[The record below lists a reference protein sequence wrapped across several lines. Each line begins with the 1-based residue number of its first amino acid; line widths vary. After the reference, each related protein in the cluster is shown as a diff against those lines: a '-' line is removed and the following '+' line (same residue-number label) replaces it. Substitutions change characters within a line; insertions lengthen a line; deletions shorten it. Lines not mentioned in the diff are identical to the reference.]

1 MSTLVCQAVAA
12 PVWSNGARTRRIR
25 DADGEYRC
33 TQCDMGFD
41 SMTMARPVNHCCD
54 GIMVDEYNSYDD
66 DLIMHLVDSK
76 TPIKRGSQETEG
88 DGMAAKAIK
97 ATGAEP
103 VNCFMV
109 GTIECKIN
117 ESSIVAKG
125 IMAAIPGQLTQDE
138 VFMRKARLQAA
149 VAKSTIA
156 REEKERQL
164 AFSKLE
170 EKLRARRGK
179 LKDGIVIKTR
189 KGMEWREATPNQQR
203 GKLQSASFDASGRKT
218 LTPHTIYCKTKSS
231 KFSNGGVKCA
241 TSKRMRTV
249 RKPQSLKMKTES
261 IDALIEQVMTIAGK
275 HAKQVTLIDKQKAN
289 KVWIRRVNGV
299 RLLQIE
305 TKHHKGIISQKD
317 ASLNNLT
324 KRVARHF
331 AKKTAY
337 VHPSDSITHG
347 HSGVVFLRANISG
360 SKSYSIDDL
369 FVVRGKRNGK
379 LMESR
384 NKVAWRKMFQIDHYS
399 IVGIKIWNAFDAE
412 YVKLRDESVSD
423 HDCVGGITP
432 EECGI
437 LAAQI
442 LRVFYPCWRIT
453 CTKCISN
460 WLSKPT
466 SEQIEHIYER
476 GNLAIQ
482 DLNKRIPSAHH
493 VTQMVE
499 LLRQRIKNTTFD
511 MGNNTKVHELIGH
524 RQDGVFRHLNRL
536 NNSIL
541 AANGSSTI
549 EWESMNESL
558 LELARWHN
566 KRTESIAGGGISSF
580 RNKISAKA
588 QINFALMCDNQ
599 LDTNGNFVWGER
611 GYHAKRFFSEFFTK
625 IDPKDGYSHHT
636 VRSTPTGVRHL
647 AIGNLIIPG
656 DLQKLREKLEG
667 VSITTVGI
675 SEKCISRRNGDF
687 VYPCSCVTSENGK
700 PVLSDVILPTR
711 NHLVIGNTG
720 DPKLVDLPK
729 TETGG
734 MWIAKEGY
742 CYINIFFAMLVNVSE
757 KDAKD
762 FTKFVRDEIMP
773 QLGKWPT
780 MMDVATACY
789 KLAIIYPDVRD
800 AQLPRILVDHS
811 EQIFH
816 VIDSYGSMTTGYHIL
831 KAGTVSQLISFA
843 HGALLGEM
851 KMYRVGGTQKMEINM
866 RCCQR
871 RNILIKQLIRAIY
884 RPKLLMEI
892 IETEPFVLML
902 AIVSPSILKAMFRS
916 GTFNQAI
923 KFYMHR
929 SKPTAQ
935 TLAFLEALS
944 ERVSRSRVLSEQ
956 FNIIDGALKELKSLA
971 NMSMRTQ
978 HTYSIVQNQLDIMIE
993 RVSADAELLR
1003 DGFVVSKGRVQAMIE
1018 KNYQDDLRNSF
1029 TDLPYVQQLQ
1039 QTISF
1044 SRVKHGFGELCE
1056 SKDLSF
1062 SKEAWMEHLSS
1073 FSAGGKQIIRLART
1087 KSQQMLASGGRRVTL
1102 AARNITMRM
1111 VTATFSEIMK
1121 FVNMLLVLSMIFKL
1135 WKQANT
1141 LLEEREKDKWE
1152 KFDRSQ
1158 NELRRQLRYALW
1170 RFEAQEGRQV
1180 TREEFL
1186 NYLKYNEGIENRH
1199 ELINELIANQ
1209 PLFSIQAK
1217 KHGEIRFEQT
1227 VALMALLAMMFG
1239 SDRSDAVF
1247 STLSKVRTIFTT
1259 MGQEV
1264 RCQSIDDIHD
1274 VFDEKKATIDFE
1286 LATDQPAQVQMD
1298 KTFCEW
1304 WQNQMEQNRTVP
1316 HYRTGGKFIEF
1327 TRSNAASVANEIAHT
1342 PDFSE
1347 YLIRGAVGSGKSTGL
1362 PCYLS
1367 AKGKVLLLEPT
1378 RPLTENV
1385 CAQLRGS
1392 PFHKSPSMSMRNGHT
1407 FGSTPIHVMTTGYAL
1422 HFFCNNVERIREYDF
1437 VIFDECH
1444 VIDSSAMSFY
1454 CALKEYSYQGKILK
1468 VSATPPGREVEFKT
1482 QFPVTIATEDSLS
1495 FDQFVQAQGSGA
1507 NCDVL
1512 KKGHNILVYVSSY
1525 NEVDRLSKLLVDRG
1539 FKVTKVDGRT
1549 MKLGGV
1555 EISTSGTAEKPHF
1568 IVATNIIENG
1578 VTLDIDVVVDFGVK
1592 VVAELDADART
1603 MRYNKQAISYGER
1616 IQRLGRVGGLKDGH
1630 ALRIGHT
1637 EKGITEIPVAI
1648 AVESAFQ
1655 CFAYGLPVMTSNVS
1669 TSIIGNCT
1677 VKQARTMMNFELS
1690 PFFTVELVKYN
1701 GTMHPEIHKI
1711 LVPYKLRDSSMQLCK
1726 EAIPNSGVSRWH
1738 TAHEYISHGIIL
1750 ETLKSDVRIP
1760 FYLKGVP
1767 EKVYEKI
1774 WNAVCVFKS
1783 DSGFGRMST
1792 ASACNVAYT
1801 LKTDPLSITRTIAH
1815 IDALLIEEQE
1825 KKSQFDLMSSHVTNS
1840 SSISLAGLVNRLRSK
1855 WMVDHSSE
1863 NIVKLQ
1869 NARSQL
1875 LEFRGM
1881 DINLD
1886 DVESFRKFGCA
1897 ETVRCQSKSEVS
1909 KTLQLK
1915 GKWNKPLITSDFFVV
1930 CMVSIGCIV
1939 LMYQIFMAKWNEP
1952 VELEGKSKAKTLR
1965 FRQAR
1970 DNNAKYEVF
1979 ADEDSKRHYFGEAYT
1994 KKGKKSGKARGMG
2007 VKTKKFVN
2015 VYGFDP
2021 CEYSL
2026 VRFVDPLTGLTYDRH
2041 PMEHMMDVQETIGD
2055 DRREA
2060 MWNDELD
2067 KQLFVTR
2074 PTIEAYYIKD
2084 KTTPALKIDLNPHNP
2099 MRVCDK
2105 VETIAGFPER
2115 EFELRQ
2121 SGSATLVPYSEVPV
2135 QNEKQEFDE
2144 EHVRTEAASL
2154 HFGLRDYNPIA
2165 QAVCRITNT
2174 GVDYDRSIFG
2184 IGFGQFLIT
2193 NAHCFK
2199 LNEGETRI
2207 VSRHGQFTIEKTHS
2221 LPIHQVKDKDMVIVR
2236 LPKDFPPFPQR
2247 LQFRAPQER
2256 EKICLVGS
2264 NFQEKS
2270 IQSVITESCMTF
2282 KHNGGK
2288 YWKHWITTKEGHCG
2302 LPVVALKDGHIVG
2315 IHNLGGENT
2324 NINYFTP
2331 FDADIL
2337 DKYLLNAEALQ
2348 WTKGWKYNKNKVC
2361 WGGLELLDD
2370 NEPEESGLFRMVKL
2384 LKSLE
2389 EDGVRT
2395 QSRDDAWL
2403 EKEIKGSLKVV
2414 ARCPGQ
2420 LVTKHVVKG
2429 PCAMFQL
2436 YLELHEDAKSFFTPR
2451 MGSYGKSRLS
2461 KGAFIKDIMKY
2472 SSNTVVG
2479 NVDCDVFENAID
2491 NVEKILWKA
2500 GMMQCEYVTDAEAIF
2515 QSLNMNAAVGAM
2527 YQGKKKDYFED
2538 FTAADRELIVK
2549 QSCERLFL
2557 GKKGVWNGSLKA
2569 ELRPIEKVH
2578 ENKTRTFTA
2587 APLDTL
2593 LGGKVCVDDFNNF
2606 FYSCHLRGPW
2616 TVGITKFYAGWNEF
2630 LSKLPDGWL
2639 YCDADGSRFDSS
2651 LTPYLINAVLELR
2664 LRFMEEWDAGEQ
2676 MLKNLYTEIIYT
2688 PIATPDGSVIKKT
2701 KGNNSGQPSTVV
2713 DNTLMVIL
2721 AMQYSLQLLGVDF
2734 ETQDEVV
2741 RYFANGDDLLIA
2753 VRPDCEFVLKG
2764 LETHF
2769 SNLGLNYDF
2778 SARHH
2783 DKKDVWFMSTRGILR
2798 DGILIPKLEEER
2810 IVAILEWDRSREFSH
2825 RLDAICAAMIE
2836 AWGYDELLQHIR
2848 KFYYWL
2854 LEQEP
2859 YRSIAQEGKAP
2870 YIAETALRHLYTNA
2884 MATQSELE
2892 KYTEAINQHYN
2903 DEGGD
2908 GSIKVR
2914 LQAGDETKDDERR
2927 RKEEEDRKKREES
2940 IDASQFGSN
2949 RDNKKNKNKESDAP
2963 NRSIVKSD
2971 RDVDAGTSGTIIV
2984 PRLEKISAKIR
2995 MPKHKGGVAISL
3007 QHLVDYNPAQVDISN
3022 TRATQSQFDNWWRAV
3037 SQEYGVGDNEM
3048 QVLASGLMVWCIENG
3063 TSPNINGMWTMMDG
3077 EEQVEYPLKP
3087 VMDNARPTFRQIMA
3101 HFSDVAEAY
3110 IEKRNSTEVYIPRYA
3125 LQRNLRD
3132 PSLARYGFDFY
3143 EITAK
3148 TPVRAREAHFQ
3159 MKAAAIRGK
3168 SNSLFGLDGNVGTQ
3182 EENTERHTAEDVNQN
3197 MHNLLGMRAM

>member
-1 MSTLVCQAVAA
+1 MSTMIYQSVAA
-12 PVWSNGARTRRIR
+12 PVRANGRRTRKIR
-25 DADGEYRC
+25 DENGEYRC

-54 GIMVDEYNSYDD
+54 GIMIEEYNSYLDYP
-66 DLIMHLVDSK
+66 IMHLVNSTQSVTK
-76 TPIKRGSQETEG
+76 QSAQEIQG
-88 DGMAAKAIK
+88 NKIAAEAIRV
-97 ATGAEP
+97 AGAEP
-103 VNCFMV
+103 VTHFMV
-109 GTIECKIN
+109 GTITCNIN
-117 ESSIVAKG
+117 TNPIVAES
-125 IMAAIPGQLTQDE
+125 IMAPMPKRLTQE
-138 VFMRKARLQAA
+138 EITKRKATLQLA
-149 VAKSTIA
+149 VAKATMS
-156 REEKERQL
+156 REEKTKQAAL
-164 AFSKLE
+164 SKLE
-170 EKLRARRGK
+170 KNSQVIYTG
-179 LKDGIVIKTR
+179 LKDDTNVKTELNGGWIK
-189 KGMEWREATPNQQR
+189 ATPKYCARIKKNSSITTAER
-203 GKLQSASFDASGRKT
+203 ME
-218 LTPHTIYCKTKSS
+218 LTPHIAHCKITPN
-231 KFSNGGVKCA
+231 KFSLGGKKCA
-241 TSKRMRTV
+241 TSKRVKTAW
-249 RKPQSLKMKTES
+249 KPRNIRMKAES
-261 IDALIEQVMTIAGK
+261 IDALIDQVVTCAGK
-275 HAKQVTLIDKQKAN
+275 HAKQVLLIDKQKAN
-289 KVWIRRVNGV
+289 KVWIKRVNDI
-299 RLLQIE
+299 RLLQVE
-305 TKHHKGIISQKD
+305 TKHHRGKISQRD
-317 ASLNNLT
+317 VSLNDLT
-324 KRVARHF
+324 KRVARYF
-331 AKKTAY
+331 ARKATH
-337 VHPSDSITHG
+337 VHPSNSITHG
-347 HSGVVFLRANISG
+347 HSGVVFLRENIDG
-360 SKSYSIDDL
+360 NKSYSSDDL

-379 LMESR
+379 LMEGR
-384 NKVAWRKMFQIDHYS
+384 NKVAWHKMFQIDHFS
-399 IVGIKIWNAFDAE
+399 SVGLKIWNSFDAE
-412 YVKLRDESVSD
+412 YVRLRDESVSD
-423 HDCVGGITP
+423 HECVGGITP

-437 LAAQI
+437 LAAHV

-453 CTKCISN
+453 CTKCIST

-466 SEQIEHIYER
+466 SEQIEHIHVR
-476 GNLAIQ
+476 GHLAIQ
-482 DLNKRIPSAHH
+482 DLNRKIPAAHH
-493 VTQMVE
+493 VAHMIE
-499 LLRQRIKNTTFD
+499 LLRQRIKNTTFN
-511 MGNNTKVHELIGH
+511 MENNTKVHELIGH

-536 NNSIL
+536 NNCVL
-541 AANGSSTI
+541 AAHGSNTI

-566 KRTESIAGGGISSF
+566 RRTESIAGGGISSF
-580 RNKISAKA
+580 RNKVSAKA

-611 GYHAKRFFSEFFTK
+611 GYHAKRFFSEYFTK
-625 IDPKDGYSHHT
+625 IDPKDGYTHHA
-636 VRSTPTGVRHL
+636 VRTTPTGVRHL

-667 VSITTVGI
+667 VSITAVDI
-675 SEKCISRRNGDF
+675 SEKCVSRRNGDF
-687 VYPCSCVTSENGK
+687 VYPCSCVTLENGK
-700 PVLSDVILPTR
+700 PAMSDVILPTR

-729 TETGG
+729 TEAGG

-811 EQIFH
+811 EQTFH

-843 HGALLGEM
+843 HGALVGEM
-851 KMYRVGGTQKMEINM
+851 KMYRVGGTQKIEQIENK
-866 RCCQR
+866 
-871 RNILIKQLIRAIY
+871 LIGQLIRAIY
-884 RPKLLMEI
+884 RPKMLMEI

-923 KFYMHR
+923 RFYMHR
-929 SKPTAQ
+929 SKSTAQ
-935 TLAFLEALS
+935 TLACLESLS

-956 FNIIDGALKELKSLA
+956 FNIIDGTLKELKSLA
-971 NMSMRTQ
+971 SLSTRAQ
-978 HTYSIVQNQLDIMIE
+978 HTPIVLNRLDIMIE

-1003 DGFVVSKGRVQAMIE
+1003 DGFAVSRGRVQAMIE
-1018 KNYQDDLRNSF
+1018 KNYQEDLKSSF
-1029 TDLPYVQQLQ
+1029 TELPYAQQLRQ
-1039 QTISF
+1039 IILS
-1044 SRVKHGFGELCE
+1044 SRVKYVFGELCE
-1056 SKDLSF
+1056 GKNLSC
-1062 SKEAWMEHLSS
+1062 SKEACMECLNS
-1073 FSAGGKQIIRLART
+1073 FSAGSKKIALMART
-1087 KSQQMLASGGRRVTL
+1087 KSQQILTSGCRRVTA
-1102 AARNITMRM
+1102 AARNVTMRM
-1111 VTATFSEIMK
+1111 ITATFSEVMK
-1121 FVNMLLVLSMIFKL
+1121 FINMLLVLSMIFKL
-1135 WKQANT
+1135 WKQVST
-1141 LLEEREKDKWE
+1141 MLEEREKDKWE

-1158 NELRRQLRYALW
+1158 NELRRKLRYALW
-1170 RFEAQEGRQV
+1170 RFEAQEGKQV

-1186 NYLKYNEGIENRH
+1186 DYLKYNEGIEDRQ

-1247 STLSKVRTIFTT
+1247 ATLSKVRTIFTT

-1286 LATDQPAQVQMD
+1286 LSTDQPAQTRMD

-1347 YLIRGAVGSGKSTGL
+1347 YLVRGAVGSGKSTGL

-1367 AKGKVLLLEPT
+1367 AKGSVLLLEPT

-1385 CAQLRGS
+1385 CAQLRGA
-1392 PFHKSPSMSMRNGHT
+1392 PFYKNPSMSMRNGHT

-1507 NCDVL
+1507 NCDVI

-1525 NEVDRLSKLLVDRG
+1525 NEVDRLSKLLIDKS

-1555 EISTSGTAEKPHF
+1555 EIITSGTAEKPHF
-1568 IVATNIIENG
+1568 VVATNIIENG

-1603 MRYNKQAISYGER
+1603 MRYTKQAISYGER
-1616 IQRLGRVGGLKDGH
+1616 IQRLGRVGRLKDGH

-1637 EKGITEIPVAI
+1637 EKGMTEIPVAV

-1677 VKQARTMMNFELS
+1677 VKQARSMMNFELS

-1701 GTMHPEIHKI
+1701 GTMHPEIHRI
-1711 LVPYKLRDSSMQLCK
+1711 LTPYKLRDSSMQLCR
-1726 EAIPNSGVSRWH
+1726 EAIPNSGVTRWI
-1738 TAHEYISHGIIL
+1738 TAHNYISHGVVL
-1750 ETLKSDVRIP
+1750 ETLKPDVRLP

-1767 EKVYEKI
+1767 EKVYERL
-1774 WNAVCVFKS
+1774 WEAVCTFKS

-1792 ASACNVAYT
+1792 VSACKVAYT

-1855 WMVDHSSE
+1855 WLVDHSSE

-1881 DINLD
+1881 DIDLD
-1886 DVESFRKFGCA
+1886 DVESFKKFGCA

-1915 GKWNKPLITSDFFVV
+1915 GKWNKSLITSDFFVV
-1930 CMVSIGCIV
+1930 FMVGIGCIV
-1939 LMYQIFMAKWNEP
+1939 LMYQIFMARWNEP
-1952 VELEGKSKAKTLR
+1952 VKLEGKSKAKTLR

-1970 DNNAKYEVF
+1970 DNNAKFEVY
-1979 ADEDSKRHYFGEAYT
+1979 ADEDSTRHYFGESYT

-2007 VKTKKFVN
+2007 FKTRKFVN

-2021 CEYSL
+2021 CEYSI

-2041 PMEHMMDVQETIGD
+2041 TMEHMMDVQEAIGD
-2055 DRREA
+2055 DRNEA
-2060 MWNDELD
+2060 IFNDTLD
-2067 KQLFVTR
+2067 PQAVRLNR
-2074 PTIEAYYIKD
+2074 TIEAYYIKD
-2084 KTTPALKIDLNPHNP
+2084 RSTPALKIDLTPHNP
-2099 MRVCDK
+2099 MRVCDR

-2115 EFELRQ
+2115 AYELRQ
-2121 SGSATLVPYSEVPV
+2121 SGPATLISYSDVPA
-2135 QNEKQEFDE
+2135 QNEKQESE
-2144 EHVRTEAASL
+2144 EECVRTEAASL

-2174 GVDYDRSIFG
+2174 GVEYDRSIFG

-2207 VSRHGQFTIEKTHS
+2207 VSRHGQFTIEKTNS
-2221 LPIHQVKDKDMVIVR
+2221 LLIHQVKDKDMVIVR

-2247 LQFRAPQER
+2247 LQFRAPQEK

-2270 IQSVITESCMTF
+2270 IQSVVTESCMTF
-2282 KHNGGK
+2282 KHDGGK

-2337 DKYLLNAEALQ
+2337 DKYLLNAESLQ

-2370 NEPEESGLFRMVKL
+2370 NEPEDSSLFKMVKL
-2384 LKSLE
+2384 LRSLE
-2389 EDGVRT
+2389 EDSVRT
-2395 QSRDDAWL
+2395 QSRDEAWL

-2414 ARCPGQ
+2414 AHCPGQ

-2436 YLELHEDAKSFFTPR
+2436 YLELHEDAKLFFTPL
-2451 MGSYGKSRLS
+2451 MGNYSKSRLS
-2461 KGAFIKDIMKY
+2461 KGAFVKDIMKY
-2472 SSNTVVG
+2472 SSDTVVG
-2479 NVDCDVFENAID
+2479 NVDCDVFESAID

-2515 QSLNMNAAVGAM
+2515 QSLNMNAAVGAL
-2527 YQGKKKDYFED
+2527 YQGKKKDYFES
-2538 FTAADRELIVK
+2538 FTTEDKELIVK

-2569 ELRPIEKVH
+2569 ELRPIEKVR

-2606 FYSCHLRGPW
+2606 FYSCHLKGPW

-2630 LSKLPDGWL
+2630 LGKLPDGWL

-2664 LRFMEEWDAGEQ
+2664 LRFMEEWDTGEQ
-2676 MLKNLYTEIIYT
+2676 MLRNLYTEIIYT

-2734 ETQDEVV
+2734 ETQDDVI

-2753 VRPDCEFVLKG
+2753 VRPDCEFVLEG
-2764 LETHF
+2764 LEKHF

-2783 DKKDVWFMSTRGILR
+2783 DKRDVWFMSTKGISR

-2884 MATQSELE
+2884 VATQSELE
-2892 KYTEAINQHYN
+2892 RYVEAIDQHYN
-2903 DEGGD
+2903 ED
-2908 GSIKVR
+2908 GNGPIRVR
-2914 LQAGDETKDDERR
+2914 LQAGDETKDEEKR
-2927 RKEEEDRKKREES
+2927 RKEDEDRKRREEN
-2940 IDASQFGSN
+2940 IDASQFGSG
-2949 RDNKKNKNKESDAP
+2949 RDNKKNKNKESDTSNKA
-2963 NRSIVKSD
+2963 IVKSD
-2971 RDVDAGTSGTIIV
+2971 RDVDAGTSGTITV

-3037 SQEYGVGDNEM
+3037 SQEYGIGDSEM